1 MRDLALVSRPCP
13 RSLEPAAKMLAVFRR
28 FRPPENLSISNPSG
42 QGPGKVPVRSRSR
55 PGKGPV
61 KRSNMVGQISIYDK
75 FITARFDLFFL
86 TGYLKKNKVVREM
99 TKRHRQLFLEFS
111 PSL

>member
-1 MRDLALVSRPCP
+1 
-13 RSLEPAAKMLAVFRR
+13 
-28 FRPPENLSISNPSG
+28 
-42 QGPGKVPVRSRSR
+42 
-55 PGKGPV
+55 
-61 KRSNMVGQISIYDK
+61 MVGQISIYDK